1 MRFLLYFLTIIIYFG
16 TLAQNGKSQRMYK
29 KADEAM
35 AARDFK
41 AGKELYKKAIEADVT
56 NEKAYLRLA
65 AIYSLYRVKDSAL
78 LYYEGYAKVTPP
90 PKINSKIW
98 LNIADLNYQLGNYK
112 RAAVGIQKV
121 RLSSEQSDYIDR
133 LENNINFAILEIG
146 KGKKLE
152 IEELPPA
159 INQFQLQYFPVMT
172 VDGQSIFYT
181 KRNGSARQFDEDIVF
196 SRLNDKE
203 WSNAESVSENINT
216 TYNEGACTISAD
228 GRMLIFTACEGDR
241 VIYGSCDLFI
251 SYKKGDNWSVPE
263 NMGSVVNSKKWDS
276 QPSLSGD
283 GRRLYFSSD
292 RPGGYGKRD
301 IWMSTNSGTSWSK
314 PINLGTKVNSSFD
327 ETTPF
332 IHVNNQSLFFASN
345 GFTSMGGFDL
355 FLTTK
360 EKETGWSYP
369 KNLGYP
375 INTYQDELSLFINAE
390 GTRSYYSIENN
401 FSQEPT
407 SKLVSFKLANDSLIS
422 PVSYVTGIIRDKD
435 TKVPLEANLEMAN
448 LSDST
453 DTYITVSDSLNGRY
467 FLVLKEQSSYG
478 VFIDKDNYLFEDLN
492 FKPTSRDALKPD
504 TLDIFLSPIKKG
516 KSVVIENIYFSFDE
530 YTLNQ
535 ASTAE
540 LKSIVRF
547 MKNNKDLRFLI
558 EGHTDKSGQA
568 SYNQQLSEN
577 RAKAVY
583 DFLINLGISRDR
595 LDFKGFGASQP
606 LTDGD
611 QNVNRRIEFRLF

>member
-1 MRFLLYFLTIIIYFG
+1 MKLLIYFLTTIICFG

-29 KADEAM
+29 KAEEAM

-41 AGKELYKKAIEADVT
+41 SGKAFYQKAIEADET

-65 AIYSLYRVKDSAL
+65 AIHSLYRVKDSAL
-78 LYYEGYAKVTPP
+78 LYYEGYTQVTPP

-98 LNIADLNYQLGNYK
+98 LNIADLNYQLGRYQ
-112 RAAVGIQKV
+112 RASAAIQKV
-121 RLSSEQSDYIDR
+121 RSSSEQSDYTDR
-133 LENNINFAILEIG
+133 LENNINFAILEIS
-146 KGKKLE
+146 KGTKLE

-181 KRNGSARQFDEDIVF
+181 KRNGSARQFDEDIVHAK
-196 SRLNDKE
+196 LMDKQ
-203 WSNAESVSENINT
+203 WSNAQSVSENINT

-251 SYKKGDNWSVPE
+251 SYKKGDKWSIPE
-263 NMGSVVNSKKWDS
+263 NMGSVINSKHWDS

-283 GRRLYFSSD
+283 GRTLYFSSD

-314 PINLGTKVNSSFD
+314 PINLGAKVNSSFD

-345 GFTSMGGFDL
+345 GFNNMGGFDL

-360 EKETGWSYP
+360 QKENGWSYP
-369 KNLGYP
+369 ENLGYP
-375 INTYQDELSLFINAE
+375 INTFQDELSLFINAA

-401 FSQEPT
+401 FGQEAS
-407 SKLVSFKLANDSLIS
+407 SKLVSFRLNNDSLIY
-422 PVSYVTGIIRDKD
+422 PASYVTGIIRDED
-435 TKVPLEANLEMAN
+435 TNAALEANLEMVN

-453 DTYITVSDSLNGRY
+453 DTYITRSDSTDGRY
-467 FLVLKEQSSYG
+467 FLVLKERSNYG
-478 VFIDKDNYLFEDLN
+478 VFIDKKNYLFEDIT
-492 FKPTSRDALKPD
+492 FKATSRDALKPD

-516 KSVVIENIYFSFDE
+516 KSVVIDNIYFSFDE

-535 ASTAE
+535 ESMAE

-547 MKNNKDLRFLI
+547 MKNNKDLKFLI
-558 EGHTDKSGQA
+558 EGHTDKRGQA

-577 RAKAVY
+577 RAKSVY
-583 DFLINLGISRDR
+583 DFLVNRGISRDR

-606 LTDGD
+606 LAEGD